1 MAEYKVEGMHCASCA
16 IVVKKELEKIWKS
29 TVLVNLVGEIAQ
41 TKEQKTDEDIRL
53 ANNTLA
59 KLGYKLVD
67 KAMRTEGESGEN
79 KMSWELK
86 ISLTM
91 TLASIGIMLLEM
103 FFKFSEQ
110 RIPFLI
116 ESSIH
121 HLMPVMATFV
131 LASLGRNFVLGVW
144 RFIRYGGANMDTLIG
159 IGTGVAFVF
168 SFVMAIL
175 ERKESYYE
183 VVIVVVSL
191 VTLGK
196 YLEKKAKEK
205 TSQALKK
212 LAQLQVK
219 EARLE
224 KNGKE
229 KMVLLEQ
236 VMIGDVLIVK
246 PGEKIPLDGKVI
258 FGEGEVDESMVS
270 GESLPV
276 SKRMGGLVIGSSLNL
291 NGLLKI
297 KVEKKGS
304 EGMLGQMMDLVAKA
318 QLSKAPIEDLVDK
331 VAGVFVPVVLV
342 LAFVTGLVWIML
354 GNWQMALSGVVGILV
369 IACPCALGL
378 ATPTAVVA
386 GMGRAAEKGILIKK
400 ANVIEKL
407 AAARVVVFDKTG
419 TLTNGDLKIAKVI
432 SFCQMAE
439 KDVLIKMASLEKN
452 SSHPIAVAIYQKA
465 KESGLDLEVVSEFK
479 EKPGWGVE
487 ARINGIN
494 HAVAKIE
501 KTEQKELENVVIDN
515 GVMVGLYIKS
525 KLCGVVVL
533 IDEIR
538 PMAKSTIADLTKMG
552 VGVIML
558 TGDRLT
564 TAMTVA
570 KELGIEKVLAE
581 TRPENKAEIIK
592 KLMIDEGK
600 VVMVGDGIND
610 APALALAHVGVAM
623 ATGTEIAKEAGEIIL
638 LGGRI
643 EKLVEAIKLTRFIN
657 RIIKENLFWAM
668 IYNIIGI
675 PIAGGWLYPLLG
687 WQLSP
692 ILAGA
697 TMAFSSVCVVSN
709 SLRLTWKK

>member
-1 MAEYKVEGMHCASCA
+1 
-16 IVVKKELEKIWKS
+16 
-29 TVLVNLVGEIAQ
+29 
-41 TKEQKTDEDIRL
+41 
-53 ANNTLA
+53 
-59 KLGYKLVD
+59 
-67 KAMRTEGESGEN
+67 
-79 KMSWELK
+79 
-86 ISLTM
+86 
-91 TLASIGIMLLEM
+91 
-103 FFKFSEQ
+103 
-110 RIPFLI
+110 
-116 ESSIH
+116 
-121 HLMPVMATFV
+121 
-131 LASLGRNFVLGVW
+131 
-144 RFIRYGGANMDTLIG
+144 
-159 IGTGVAFVF
+159 
-168 SFVMAIL
+168 
-175 ERKESYYE
+175 
-183 VVIVVVSL
+183 
-191 VTLGK
+191 
-196 YLEKKAKEK
+196 
-205 TSQALKK
+205 
-212 LAQLQVK
+212 
-219 EARLE
+219 
-224 KNGKE
+224 
-229 KMVLLEQ
+229 
-236 VMIGDVLIVK
+236 
-246 PGEKIPLDGKVI
+246 
-258 FGEGEVDESMVS
+258 
-270 GESLPV
+270 
-276 SKRMGGLVIGSSLNL
+276 
-291 NGLLKI
+291 
-297 KVEKKGS
+297 
-304 EGMLGQMMDLVAKA
+304 
-318 QLSKAPIEDLVDK
+318 
-331 VAGVFVPVVLV
+331 
-342 LAFVTGLVWIML
+342 
-354 GNWQMALSGVVGILV
+354 
-369 IACPCALGL
+369 
-378 ATPTAVVA
+378 VA

-675 PIAGGWLYPLLG
+675 PIAGGWLYPLFG

-692 ILAGA
+692 TLAGA